1 MQSIGIKI
9 NARPIPANVIFGPN
23 GLPSGDFDIAEFAQI
38 TTGDAGDWYDQNRC
52 QGNGNWD
59 GFCSHMVDSLTKAG
73 NAELDPEKRA
83 VLFQKADN
91 VLASLVP
98 MIPLYQRPAPVIH
111 KADLLG
117 VVNNPGLSGAY
128 WNLEDWHWK

>member
-1 MQSIGIKI
+1 
-9 NARPIPANVIFGPN
+9 
-23 GLPSGDFDIAEFAQI
+23 
-38 TTGDAGDWYDQNRC
+38 
-52 QGNGNWD
+52 
-59 GFCSHMVDSLTKAG
+59 
-73 NAELDPEKRA
+73 
-83 VLFQKADN
+83 
-91 VLASLVP
+91 

>member
-1 MQSIGIKI
+1 M
-9 NARPIPANVIFGPN
+9 
-23 GLPSGDFDIAEFAQI
+23 
-38 TTGDAGDWYDQNRC
+38 
-52 QGNGNWD
+52 
-59 GFCSHMVDSLTKAG
+59 TKSG
-73 NAELDPEKRA
+73 NAELDPKKRA